1 MPSPRCLRKK
11 EVCENPKPMS
21 SSKQPGAKLPPQN
34 IEAEATVLGAVLIDK
49 NAIFRVADL
58 LMPDD
63 FYSPQHEK
71 IYAAVLSLYEKRQPI
86 DVLSLTTF
94 LKERDALADIGGSS
108 YLAEL
113 TNKVSSASHVQHY
126 AQIVKQKKV
135 MRDLVKVSAEI
146 AEDVFRTKGGE
157 VEDLLDDV
165 EQKILS
171 ISQKSMPQNFVALKD
186 DLAVAYERIA
196 KLHEGGGKLRGVPT
210 GFPELDQTLSG
221 LQQSELII
229 VGARPSVGKTSLA
242 LDIARNA
249 AKAGHI
255 VGVFSLE
262 MSREQLQDRI
272 IAAESQVPLWNILT
286 GRISNDQEFSMIQ
299 GALDRLSDSTIYID
313 DSPSLTILQMRSMAR
328 RLQVERGLDLL
339 VVDYLQLIKPR
350 ISSDNM
356 VNMITEISR
365 GLKALARELKVPVLA
380 LSQLSRGVEQ
390 RDSKAPKLS
399 DLRDSGSIEQD
410 ADVVM
415 FIWRDERNPNDT
427 TTPADNIIHLRIAKH
442 RNGPLKDM
450 DFFFDGERATFR
462 ALEKRY
468 EELPAL

>member
-1 MPSPRCLRKK
+1 MP
-11 EVCENPKPMS
+11 S

-94 LKERDALADIGGSS
+94 LKEREALADVGGSS

-146 AEDVFRTKGGE
+146 ADDVFRTKGGE
-157 VEDLLDDV
+157 VEDLLDEV

-339 VVDYLQLIKPR
+339 VIDYLQLIKPR

-356 VNMITEISR
+356 VNMITEVSR

-427 TTPADNIIHLRIAKH
+427 TSPADNIIHLRIAKH